1 MSTPDLARTRGRIL
15 VVEDDSDAAYYA
27 VHVLTTVGHFD
38 VVHTF
43 DPVVALHRATTE
55 PWNLVLIDVDLPG
68 MTGLELLAAL
78 RQAAPALP
86 VAVITAHITSDAIA
100 DASRKRADAF
110 LEKPVPPAPRHR
122 GHSASR
128 PNCGSR
134 YPRPKLPGVLVIC
147 QPRQ

>member
-1 MSTPDLARTRGRIL
+1 MGQAADMSTPDLARTRGRIL
-15 VVEDDSDAAYYA
+15 VVEDDSDAADYA

-110 LEKPVPPAPRHR
+110 LEKPVPPAQLVAVA
-122 GHSASR
+122 SALIARAAAR
-128 PNCGSR
+128 PSA
-134 YPRPKLPGVLVIC
+134 
-147 QPRQ
+147 